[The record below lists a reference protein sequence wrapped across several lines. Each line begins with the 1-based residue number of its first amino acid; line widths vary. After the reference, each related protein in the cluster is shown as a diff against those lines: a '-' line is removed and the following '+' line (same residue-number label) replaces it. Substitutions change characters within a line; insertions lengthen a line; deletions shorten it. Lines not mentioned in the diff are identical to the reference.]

1 MDIRKTYLDYFVK
14 KGHLQMPSAGLI
26 PVDDPSVL
34 LTTAGMQQ
42 FKPYYLGVEKPPKN
56 RIVTVQKWFMT
67 SDIDRVGY
75 SNQHITFFE
84 TLAKFPFADHSK
96 KEPINHPTDFIL
108 NTLKIPIE
116 TLSVGVFAGEGRI

>member
-1 MDIRKTYLDYFVK
+1 
-14 KGHLQMPSAGLI
+14 MPSAGLI

-56 RIVTVQKWFMT
+56 RIVTVQKCFRT

-75 SNQHITFFE
+75 SDQHLTF
-84 TLAKFPFADHSK
+84 
-96 KEPINHPTDFIL
+96 
-108 NTLKIPIE
+108 LKCSEFCIC
-116 TLSVGVFAGEGRI
+116 